1 MSTQSANSEVAPA
14 SSETVLNERITA
26 IVPARDEEASI
37 EACVRSLARQ
47 AEIAEIFV
55 VDDHSGDRTAEI
67 VRGLMVEFKNLRLL
81 EVPEVPAGWLGK
93 NHALWEGAKRAASR
107 VSNPAEL
114 GRSDSPVFTRDKAA
128 PLPENRASR
137 WLLFTDA
144 DAELMDGAAA
154 RALRIAQESSAAL
167 VSFSPE
173 QVTQA
178 WYERALIPFVY
189 SRLAKYFSYE
199 AVRDA
204 NSGVAA
210 ANGQF
215 LMIRRDV
222 YDEIGGHASVAGEVL
237 EDVGLAK
244 RVKAARYRIWFGP
257 GAGVVCA
264 RMYRSFD
271 AMWEGWKKNLYLLV
285 GGTPGAVYREL
296 FSVVPWIPFAL
307 LVLGLKAPIALVA
320 GAGLLLA
327 RHAVYGSTLLRNQFR
342 GVYILYYIPGVV
354 LYAGVL
360 WASYRAH
367 VQGVVEW
374 KGRRISVRE
383 AG

>member
-1 MSTQSANSEVAPA
+1 MPTYSANTEADPSTSEA
-14 SSETVLNERITA
+14 TLNEQITA

-37 EACVRSLARQ
+37 ETCVRSLARQ

-55 VDDHSGDRTAEI
+55 VDDHSADRTAEI
-67 VRGLMVEFKNLRLL
+67 VRGLMAEFKNLRLL
-81 EVPEVPAGWLGK
+81 EAPEIPAGWLGK
-93 NHALWEGAKRAASR
+93 THALWAGAKRATSHI
-107 VSNPAEL
+107 SNRAEPV
-114 GRSDSPVFTRDKAA
+114 RSNAA
-128 PLPENRASR
+128 PLREDLGSR

-144 DAELMDGAAA
+144 DAELTDGAAA

-178 WYERALIPFVY
+178 WYEKALIPFVY
-189 SRLAKYFSYE
+189 YRLAKHFPYE

-204 NSGVAA
+204 NSEVAA

-222 YDEIGGHASVAGEVL
+222 YDEIGGHESVAGEVL
-237 EDVGLAK
+237 EDVALAK
-244 RVKAARYRIWFGP
+244 RVKAARYRIWFGG
-257 GAGVVCA
+257 GAGVVRA
-264 RMYRSFD
+264 RMYRSFG

-285 GGTPGAVYREL
+285 GGTPGAVYREI
-296 FSVVPWIPFAL
+296 FSVVPLIPFAL
-307 LVLGLKAPIALVA
+307 LLLGLKVPIALVA
-320 GAGLLLA
+320 GAGLLVA

-342 GVYILYYIPGVV
+342 GTYILYCIPGVV

-374 KGRRISVRE
+374 KGRRISVRA

>member
-1 MSTQSANSEVAPA
+1 MPTHSANTEAVPA
-14 SSETVLNERITA
+14 TSETAVKERITA
-26 IVPARDEEASI
+26 IVPARDEEATI
-37 EACVRSLARQ
+37 EMCVRSLAKQ

-55 VDDHSGDRTAEI
+55 VNDGSTDRTAEI
-67 VRGLMVEFKNLRLL
+67 LRGLMGELRNLKLL
-81 EVPEVPAGWLGK
+81 EASGIPAGWLGK
-93 NHALWEGAKRAASR
+93 NHALWEGAKRAMSHGSDR
-107 VSNPAEL
+107 AEL
-114 GRSDSPVFTRDKAA
+114 GRSSAA
-128 PLPENRASR
+128 PLRDEPAWR

-144 DAELMDGAAA
+144 DAELLDGAAA
-154 RALRIAQESSAAL
+154 RALRIATETGAAL

-173 QVTQA
+173 QVTGA

-189 SRLAKYFSYE
+189 SRLAKHFSYE

-204 NSGVAA
+204 NSEVAA

-215 LMIRRDV
+215 LMVRSDV
-222 YDEIGGHASVAGEVL
+222 YDEIGGHKGVAGEVL
-237 EDVGLAK
+237 EDVALAK
-244 RVKAARYRIWFGP
+244 KLKAAGHRIWFGS
-257 GAGVVCA
+257 GAGVARV
-264 RMYRSFD
+264 RMYRSFG

-307 LVLGLKAPIALVA
+307 VLLGLKAPIALVA

-327 RHAVYGSTLLRNQFR
+327 RHAVYASTLLRNQFR
-342 GVYILYYIPGVV
+342 GSYILYYIPAVA
-354 LYAGVL
+354 LYTSVL

-367 VQGVVEW
+367 LRGMVEW
-374 KGRRISVRE
+374 KGRRISVRA

>member
-1 MSTQSANSEVAPA
+1 MPTYSANT
-14 SSETVLNERITA
+14 ETVPAISEPALNERITA
-26 IVPARDEEASI
+26 IVPARDEEATI

-55 VDDHSGDRTAEI
+55 VNDGSTDRTAEI
-67 VRGLMVEFKNLRLL
+67 VRGLMGELRNLKLL
-81 EVPEVPAGWLGK
+81 EAAGIPAGWLGK
-93 NHALWEGAKRAASR
+93 NHALWQGANLATSHASDLAESDR
-107 VSNPAEL
+107 AEL
-114 GRSDSPVFTRDKAA
+114 GRSNAA
-128 PLPENRASR
+128 PLREGRVSC

-144 DAELMDGAAA
+144 DAELLDGAMA
-154 RALRIAQESSAAL
+154 RALRTAQESGAAL

-173 QVTQA
+173 QVTQS

-189 SRLAKYFSYE
+189 SRLAKHFSYE

-204 NSGVAA
+204 NSSVSA

-222 YDEIGGHASVAGEVL
+222 YDEIGGHKGVAGEVL
-237 EDVGLAK
+237 EDVALAK
-244 RVKAARYRIWFGP
+244 KVKAAGHRIWFGS
-257 GAGVVCA
+257 GAGVVRV
-264 RMYRSFD
+264 RMYRSFG

-285 GGTPGAVYREL
+285 GGTPRAVYQEL

-307 LVLGLKAPIALVA
+307 LLLGLKAPIALVA

-327 RHAVYGSTLLRNQFR
+327 RHAVYASTLLRNQFR
-342 GVYILYYIPGVV
+342 GSYILYYIPGVL
-354 LYAGVL
+354 LYASVL

-367 VQGVVEW
+367 VRGMVEW
-374 KGRRISVRE
+374 KGRRISVR
-383 AG
+383 ATS

>member
-1 MSTQSANSEVAPA
+1 M
-14 SSETVLNERITA
+14 LNERITA

-55 VDDHSGDRTAEI
+55 VDDHSADRTAEI

-107 VSNPAEL
+107 VSNPA
-114 GRSDSPVFTRDKAA
+114 PV
-128 PLPENRASR
+128 LENRASR

-204 NSGVAA
+204 NSEVAA